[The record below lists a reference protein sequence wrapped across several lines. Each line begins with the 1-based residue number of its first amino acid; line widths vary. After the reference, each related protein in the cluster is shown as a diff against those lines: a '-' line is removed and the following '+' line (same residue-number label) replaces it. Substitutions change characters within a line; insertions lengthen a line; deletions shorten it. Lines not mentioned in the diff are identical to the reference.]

1 MERGTMAATREDAC
15 GVEGWMFSGLSV
27 YDSLGIL
34 LSVFPGGY
42 KRAVDC
48 DLAAHNCQEVE
59 ACSAFYFADHD
70 QYVDELNQMPECDGE
85 RRCEGNVVKYCESA
99 DGDKT
104 FHQVSYDCTLAGA
117 TCVEYQAE
125 SGATGAESGATS
137 ADCQAPPLRC
147 QGPEMPYCDGS
158 TRAVVCEEEHPGIL
172 SPSVFD
178 CADAFGSHCIV
189 RGENAACEGP
199 ATGEE
204 DCDDGKDGDGD
215 GKVDCM
221 DRDCGCVEKQCD
233 DGIDDDGDGKVDCDD
248 SNCSGNLPCP

>member
-15 GVEGWMFSGLSV
+15 GVEGWMFTGLTV
-27 YDSLGIL
+27 RDSLGIL

-59 ACSAFYFADHD
+59 ACEAFYFADHD
-70 QYVDELNQMPECDGE
+70 QYVDELKQMPEMPECDSE
-85 RRCEGNVVKYCESA
+85 RTGRCEGNVVKYCESA
-99 DGDKT
+99 DDKT
-104 FHQVSYDCTLAGA
+104 FHQASYDCTLAGA
-117 TCVEYQAE
+117 TCVEYQVE
-125 SGATGAESGATS
+125 SGGTG
-137 ADCQAPPLRC
+137 ADCQAPRLQC
-147 QGPEMPYCDGS
+147 QGPAMPYCDGS
-158 TRAVVCEEEHPGIL
+158 TRAVICEETEPGIL

-178 CADAFGSHCIV
+178 CADAFASHCIV

-199 ATGEE
+199 AVGEK

-221 DRDCGCVEKQCD
+221 DRDCSCVEQQCD
-233 DGIDDDGDGKVDCDD
+233 DGIDGDGDGKVDCDD
-248 SNCSGNLPCP
+248 GDCSHTPSCP